1 MDGIANDFPAQNAIN
16 CRILHI
22 QSQNFLLMLGPIDK
36 FPLGLLV
43 FLLYPLYETA
53 TGVTVSIY
61 IARQQADPSDVLG
74 MLVPCE
80 QKCL

>member
-1 MDGIANDFPAQNAIN
+1 
-16 CRILHI
+16 
-22 QSQNFLLMLGPIDK
+22 MLGPIDK